1 VSRHARARIVARI
14 ARTLGAGGLTAALA
28 AAIMPGPAPAA
39 PLKLPE
45 GTYKYTVI
53 DQDIVAA
60 LQAFGS
66 NLSLKVNISPDVNG
80 RIQGKWPEVSPRVFL
95 DWLGGQGNFDWYYD
109 GQVLH
114 FSAAKE
120 AQTRFFVLPPI
131 TVGQFKTALDA
142 FGVSDDRY
150 GVQSAP
156 GDALV
161 KVAGPP
167 RFVALAE
174 QTLAGLIAEDK
185 TRPRPGRPRVAAP
198 ILPRDVQLIVYRG
211 AQTNFLRIDP
221 PATTDTSAET
231 NPNGDANGNPTVS
244 TRP

>member
-1 VSRHARARIVARI
+1 M
-14 ARTLGAGGLTAALA
+14 LGAAAFAAALA
-28 AAIMPGPAPAA
+28 ASFTTAPAQAA

-45 GTYKYTVI
+45 GVYKYTVI

-66 NLSLKVNISPDVNG
+66 NLNLKINIGPEVNG
-80 RIQGKWPEVSPRVFL
+80 RIQGKWPEVAPRAFL
-95 DWLGGQGNFDWYYD
+95 DWLGGQGNFDWYFD

-114 FSAAKE
+114 ISAAKD

-131 TVGQFKTALDA
+131 TFGQFKTALDA
-142 FGVSDDRY
+142 FGVSDERY

-174 QTLAGLIAEDK
+174 QTLAGLIAEEK
-185 TRPRPGRPRVAAP
+185 TRPRSERPSVATP
-198 ILPRDVQLIVYRG
+198 ILPRDVQLIIYRG
-211 AQTNFLRIDP
+211 AQTTYQRIDP
-221 PATTDTSAET
+221 AASADGAAEIAG
-231 NPNGDANGNPTVS
+231 NGAVRGNPGVS
-244 TRP
+244 SVRP